1 VRAQREVFDVV
12 VIGGGGTG
20 LAASIEAR
28 FYGRD
33 VVLLEKNPRVGGTTA
48 WSVGSI
54 SASNTPHQLDAGIRD
69 SPLHHWED
77 MPRFASHDNRF
88 GEHGVVAPP
97 ENGALR
103 RLLADNVTDTV
114 RWLMAKGVVFFGPM
128 PELPHRKPRMHNIVP
143 NSRAYIYHLERHARK
158 VGVDI
163 RESQRAAR
171 FLRDGDRVIGVECEK
186 ADGTRH
192 EFVARGGVVL
202 ASGDYSGNAEMKARY
217 ISEQAARIPPIN
229 PASTGDGQRMATEIG
244 ARVVN
249 GHLSFFSLRFMA
261 PARKPLVQRIP
272 PWPIITRFVVWALA
286 NLPQRL
292 LRPFVLGYVTTFLVP
307 ELKMFGEGAILVN
320 KNGERFVD
328 ELTKPDMALLDQ
340 PDQCGYVIMD
350 DAVAHKFSAWPY
362 YISTAPGVAYAYLP
376 DYRRNRP
383 DVYACGSTLVELA
396 RELGLPPSAL
406 EKTLSDYNAAASK
419 PGSTRPPLVK
429 PPFHALGPIKNMM
442 GFTEGGLAVNESLQ
456 VLGENDKAIPG
467 LFAAG
472 GVGQGGLL
480 LLGHGHHLGWAF
492 TSGRIAGRHAAFLAT
507 TEDLQT

>member
-1 VRAQREVFDVV
+1 MARREVFDVV

-54 SASNTPHQLDAGIRD
+54 SASNTPHQLAAGIKD

-77 MPRFASHDNRF
+77 MPRFATHDKRF
-88 GEHGVVAPP
+88 GEHGELAPP
-97 ENGALR
+97 ELGALR
-103 RLLADNVTDTV
+103 RLLAENVPDTL
-114 RWLMAKGVVFFGPM
+114 RWLMDKGVVFFGPM

-158 VGVDI
+158 IGVDI
-163 RESQRAAR
+163 RENQRAVR
-171 FLRDGDRVIGVECEK
+171 LLQDGERVIGVECE
-186 ADGTRH
+186 APEGTRR
-192 EFVARGGVVL
+192 EFVTRGGVVL
-202 ASGDYSGNAEMKARY
+202 ASGDYSGSSEMKARY

-244 ARVVN
+244 ARIVN

-261 PARKPLVQRIP
+261 PARKPFVQRIP
-272 PWPIITRFVVWALA
+272 PWPIVTRFMVWALA
-286 NLPQRL
+286 RLPQRL

-307 ELKMFGEGAILVN
+307 ELKMFHEGAIFVN
-320 KNGERFVD
+320 KKAERFVD
-328 ELTKPDMALLDQ
+328 EMEQPEMPLLDQ
-340 PDQCGYVIMD
+340 PDQCGYAIID
-350 DAVAHKFSAWPY
+350 DTLAQKFSAWPH
-362 YISTAPGVAYAYLP
+362 YISTAPGVAFAYLP

-383 DVYACGSTLVELA
+383 DVYASGRTLAELA
-396 RELGLPPSAL
+396 RKLGMPEGVL
-406 EKTLSDYNAAASK
+406 EKTVAEYNAAAASA
-419 PGSTRPPLVK
+419 GGIRPPLVK
-429 PPFHALGPIKNMM
+429 APFHSLGPIKNMM
-442 GFTEGGLAVNESLQ
+442 GFSEGGLAVNERLE
-456 VLGENDKAIPG
+456 VLGNDDKAIPG

-472 GVGQGGLL
+472 SAGQGGLL

-492 TSGRIAGRHAAFLAT
+492 TSGRIAGRNAAFLAT
-507 TEDLQT
+507 TDDLPT